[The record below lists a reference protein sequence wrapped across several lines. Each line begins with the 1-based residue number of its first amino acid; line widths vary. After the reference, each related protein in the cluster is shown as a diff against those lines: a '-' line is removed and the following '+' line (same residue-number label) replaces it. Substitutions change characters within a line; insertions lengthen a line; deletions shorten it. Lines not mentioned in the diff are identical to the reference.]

1 MHDSEAVY
9 LAILMS
15 DAFGGPTANG
25 IDDVDR
31 AVEGIKANWVA
42 MKEYGAV
49 NTRCTVTGGKLLE
62 PCRSGQARKRWTIT
76 SIKLER

>member
-1 MHDSEAVY
+1 MHDSKAVS

-31 AVEGIKANWVA
+31 AVEGIKANWTAIKV
-42 MKEYGAV
+42 YGAIELKHK
-49 NTRCTVTGGKLLE
+49 TFR
-62 PCRSGQARKRWTIT
+62 
-76 SIKLER
+76 IKLHPN